1 MMSINYV
8 LEVFDF
14 LLANLSS
21 CHQAKNHQVHTERS
35 LKLMIRA
42 QAAAKERNLTSW
54 IASSQVRVAETYLCD
69 HGSSHQQAALDFFER
84 LRKQPSGSSCCS
96 SWAPFRRFF
105 LERSI
110 LCGCTQLGLPPP
122 AVCSSTRDAPTILDT
137 ESNPTDAL
145 RINLAKNAFEYLSL
159 AYVPAWNDKR
169 QGDELLKLVAKA
181 TLPLPAASIE
191 IPLLQP
197 GRLTSELLGFNLT
210 FDTSGLA
217 VPLELQG
224 CILQEDGPKGHVETT
239 MDSEVRNWEVPLATS
254 RYKVVIFI
262 FFHCQKCHSMIQDW
276 SIKSKNDN

>member
-1 MMSINYV
+1 M
-8 LEVFDF
+8 
-14 LLANLSS
+14 ANLSI

-42 QAAAKERNLTSW
+42 QAAAKERNLTAW
-54 IASSQVRVAETYLCD
+54 IASSQIRVAETYLCD

-105 LERSI
+105 LERSV
-110 LCGCTQLGLPPP
+110 LCGCTQLGLPAP

-145 RINLAKNAFEYLSL
+145 RISLAKDAFEYLSL

-191 IPLLQP
+191 IPLP
-197 GRLTSELLGFNLT
+197 SGRLTSELLGFSLT

-224 CILQEDGPKGHVETT
+224 CSFFSDGKDDISP
-239 MDSEVRNWEVPLATS
+239 MDSEVRNWEVPRQTS
-254 RYKVVIFI
+254 RYKVVIFGYI
-262 FFHCQKCHSMIQDW
+262 TAYDILGLKIGVSNQELR
-276 SIKSKNDN
+276 